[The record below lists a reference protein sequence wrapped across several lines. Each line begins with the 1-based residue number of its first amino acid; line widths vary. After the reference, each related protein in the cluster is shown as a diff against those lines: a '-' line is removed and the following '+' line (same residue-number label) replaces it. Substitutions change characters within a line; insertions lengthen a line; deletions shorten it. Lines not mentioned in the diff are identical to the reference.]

1 MVLVW
6 VLTLVSGPEK
16 WLSRWNHTKIFSD
29 FGDEEADSD
38 AEYQDGKTVSGQWSK
53 TSTQLTSKASSLRS
67 KRTNKVAKS
76 LSEDLFNQLEDEP
89 LDLLDRQKTRSA
101 LRSSEHLKR
110 KQDSDDEP
118 EIDSEGRL
126 IIREGRKKLK
136 REMLLPNLDREVI

>member
-1 MVLVW
+1 MQARTVEVDVKLFFF
-6 VLTLVSGPEK
+6 S
-16 WLSRWNHTKIFSD
+16 LSRGVD
-29 FGDEEADSD
+29 YGAGLGAYLEADSD

-53 TSTQLTSKASSLRS
+53 TSTLLTSKASSLRS

-136 REMLLPNLDREVI
+136 REMLLPNPDREVI